1 MLATTSVVSLLIGYI
16 RRYRTLFSET
26 KKRCDMFGE
35 ISWPRGNR
43 HPLGIAYSDSYVG
56 GRVDKSRQDN
66 IAGDVAVALSC
77 KDRIS
82 LSAIVV
88 KLPLLVFGQLRLE
101 NVCTHLGLGCAYLLS
116 SILEYNSPRVDSTGE
131 PANHNLCGAKRE
143 RIHSGRRQGA
153 RGPRSPDHFPS
164 RSRVSESSSCGKRA
178 VTCTHERKRGDE
190 AAEGGEQAPKRR

>member
-1 MLATTSVVSLLIGYI
+1 MYHTLL
-16 RRYRTLFSET
+16 SDT
-26 KKRCDMFGE
+26 KAWWGMFGKR
-35 ISWPRGNR
+35 SWPRGGC
-43 HPLGIAYSDSYVG
+43 HLLGIAYSNSSIG
-56 GRVDKSRQDN
+56 GRVDKSRQDS

-131 PANHNLCGAKRE
+131 PANHNHCGAKCE
-143 RIHSGRRQGA
+143 RIQSGRRQGA
-153 RGPRSPDHFPS
+153 RGPRSPDYFPS
-164 RSRVSESSSCGKRA
+164 RSRVSELSSCGKRA
-178 VTCTHERKRGDE
+178 VTCTHERMRGDE
-190 AAEGGEQAPKRR
+190 AAEGGEQVPRRR